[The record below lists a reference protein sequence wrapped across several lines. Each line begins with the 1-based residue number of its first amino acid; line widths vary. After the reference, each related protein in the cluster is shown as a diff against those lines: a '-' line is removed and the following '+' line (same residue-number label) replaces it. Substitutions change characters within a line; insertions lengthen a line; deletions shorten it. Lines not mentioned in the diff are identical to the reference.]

1 LPPEDRVVGAQWPKK
16 YFAERKIGVLITNG
30 ADAKALAA
38 LRAAA
43 AARDFVTEA
52 VAHCADPSGVDEG
65 FVSLDDYPPAEF
77 VARCR
82 QVRHWDRQ
90 RAAVV

>member
-1 LPPEDRVVGAQWPKK
+1 M
-16 YFAERKIGVLITNG
+16 LITNG
-30 ADAKALAA
+30 ADS
-38 LRAAA
+38 
-43 AARDFVTEA
+43 
-52 VAHCADPSGVDEG
+52 SGVDEG

-77 VARCR
+77 VVRCR